1 MAENPKPP
9 LDAPIPGQSLTAE
22 LGNRP
27 WQNPPQFT
35 TVQQAVEF
43 YIPRLVDP
51 NFVEELISIIELGI
65 PLKTIA
71 NSMMLGATLQGRHTI
86 DIGVLIMPVLIEM
99 MAYLAE
105 SANVEYELGTEE
117 DEESNR
123 PSPTIVASAL
133 NKIKALTGDAED
145 MPTEEDDDVDEEV
158 NSEAPKRVKSI
169 PYKILSPEEVEK
181 HKHVIT
187 HHVGKI
193 VKHNGEVSSSDVEDL
208 SSSDEEN

>member
-123 PSPTIVASAL
+123 PSPTILASAL

-145 MPTEEDDDVDEEV
+145 MPTEEDDDDIEE
-158 NSEAPKRVKSI
+158 
-169 PYKILSPEEVEK
+169 EE
-181 HKHVIT
+181 
-187 HHVGKI
+187 
-193 VKHNGEVSSSDVEDL
+193 
-208 SSSDEEN
+208 EEPMGLMARRN

>member
-86 DIGVLIMPVLIEM
+86 DIGV
-99 MAYLAE
+99 
-105 SANVEYELGTEE
+105 
-117 DEESNR
+117 
-123 PSPTIVASAL
+123 
-133 NKIKALTGDAED
+133 
-145 MPTEEDDDVDEEV
+145 
-158 NSEAPKRVKSI
+158 
-169 PYKILSPEEVEK
+169 
-181 HKHVIT
+181 
-187 HHVGKI
+187 
-193 VKHNGEVSSSDVEDL
+193 
-208 SSSDEEN
+208 